1 MRAIIDYD
9 VLCYRCG
16 FASEHTSYNIL
27 EKGSDIKVYTANSM
41 KEVHAFIGESQDLY
55 PVKQVT
61 PEPLANCLHSVKISI
76 QSILDEVKAVSFS
89 GYLTGKDQFREKVA
103 MIKPYKGN
111 RDPSHKPFYYKEI
124 KEYLINKWKAQ
135 VVEYYEA
142 DDAMAQEQYKDFQL
156 HERICEDTDTTN
168 SPILCTIDKD
178 LNQIPG
184 WHYNFVKKETFWV
197 TEAAALRFFY
207 EQLIAGDP
215 TDNIPGIPG
224 YGPKK
229 AAKAI
234 LNCTTGL
241 DMYTT
246 AVALYTA
253 HFHDEVIAH
262 EALHDTARLVYII
275 KEKDLE
281 WSPPA

>member
-9 VLCYRCG
+9 VICYRCG

-76 QSILDEVKAVSFS
+76 QSILDEVKAKSFS
-89 GYLTGKDQFREKVA
+89 GYLTGKNQFREKVA

-111 RDPSHKPFYYKEI
+111 RDPSHKPFYYNEI

-142 DDAMAQEQYKDFQL
+142 DDAMAQEHWENL
-156 HERICEDTDTTN
+156 MNGEESI
-168 SPILCTIDKD
+168 ICTIDKD

-184 WHYNFVKKETFWV
+184 WHYNFLKKETFCISP
-197 TEAAALRFFY
+197 EAGLRFFY

-215 TDNIPGIPG
+215 NDNIPGIPG

-234 LNCTTGL
+234 LNCTTEL

-275 KEKDLE
+275 KEKGLE